1 MRWRSGAPLTHRFA
15 FVNEG
20 PEEVEILGLRASC
33 GCVKPRLEQRKF
45 APGEKSAL
53 VLDVHTLGEAAGD
66 HLWQLNV
73 SYRSGRTAHE
83 ATLDL
88 RGRVITEIV
97 VQPPALTLFT
107 TGNLAHQLTLTDLRD
122 RPLTVV
128 GVRSTAAGVKAQVTQ
143 TGQDQA
149 GHRQV
154 TIGLR
159 IDPSCPEG
167 RYEEVVSLL
176 TDDNTYPEL
185 RVPVTVV
192 KHSRQRAAPSPS
204 TVTLQA
210 APGQAL
216 PSRIVLLRPAGE
228 EAVGVNHIET
238 DDPAVVC
245 TWAAGPGNLA
255 TIKVAINRD
264 RLSSKSLH
272 SAVHVHLDK
281 PVPEILTIPVVCQI
295 E

>member
-1 MRWRSGAPLTHRFA
+1 MNKIFRAGMSQGLTTLLILTAPRAYADVRFAETAVDVGEVRSGAPLTHRFA

-45 APGEKSAL
+45 APGENSAL

-192 KHSRQRAAPSPS
+192 KHSRQRACAQS
-204 TVTLQA
+204 VHGD
-210 APGQAL
+210 APG
-216 PSRIVLLRPAGE
+216 
-228 EAVGVNHIET
+228 
-238 DDPAVVC
+238 
-245 TWAAGPGNLA
+245 GPGSG
-255 TIKVAINRD
+255 VAVAYRPVAARGRGSRRGEPHRNR
-264 RLSSKSLH
+264 
-272 SAVHVHLDK
+272 
-281 PVPEILTIPVVCQI
+281 
-295 E
+295 